1 MKDVTTSMRGRQ
13 QGSERIVGLRSE
25 APEPHDLDPVL
36 AFMQQLW
43 SIDRGMRAISADM
56 REKLGVTG
64 PERLILR
71 MVGHCPGISAGQLA
85 RLLRRHP
92 SSLTSA
98 LDRLM
103 RRGML
108 KGTADKSDRRRLVLT
123 LSSCGRRLNKLDTG
137 TVEAA
142 MRRSLASIS
151 AENRKVAARVLAV
164 IESELMSASESSDD

>member
-1 MKDVTTSMRGRQ
+1 MKELTTSMRDTR
-13 QGSERIVGLRSE
+13 SDPERTAGLRGGS
-25 APEPHDLDPVL
+25 PEPDDLDPVL

-92 SSLTSA
+92 SSLTAA
-98 LDRLM
+98 LDRLI

-108 KGTADKSDRRRLVLT
+108 KGTVDKSDRRRLILT
-123 LSSCGRRLNKLDTG
+123 LNAGGRRVNRLATG

-151 AENRKVAARVLAV
+151 AEHVRLASRVLAV
-164 IESELMSASESSDD
+164 IEAELMSASESSDD